1 MEKRYVSS
9 LTDEGARIM
18 KNKKEAIFN
27 NQSGAALVI
36 ALIMIIVM
44 TLVVLAASFTSMFEI
59 KLGGNK
65 RGSTDAFFAADTG
78 VQVIMSNIDNF
89 NLPGKYDVNSKY
101 VYSKDPS
108 LPPNPTH
115 ADITIYH
122 NSTQT
127 GAPRGLGFSA
137 TGNYEFMHYLIEST
151 GKDQMEW
158 NPMKSTCVVQQK
170 VIRLVPTLQG
180 GN

>member
-1 MEKRYVSS
+1 MENR
-9 LTDEGARIM
+9 
-18 KNKKEAIFN
+18 KEPIFE

-44 TLVVLAASFTSMFEI
+44 TLVVLAASFTSIFEI

-78 VQVIMSNIDNF
+78 VQVVMSNIDNF
-89 NLPGKYDVNSKY
+89 DLPGKYDNNSKY
-101 VYSKDPS
+101 IYSKDA
-108 LPPNPTH
+108 LTPPNPTH

-127 GAPRGLGFSA
+127 GAPKGLGFSA
-137 TGNYEFMHYLIEST
+137 TGNYEFMHYVIEST

-158 NPMKSTCVVQQK
+158 NPMKSTCTIQQK

>member
-1 MEKRYVSS
+1 ME
-9 LTDEGARIM
+9 
-18 KNKKEAIFN
+18 NKKETIFV

-44 TLVVLAASFTSMFEI
+44 TLVVLAASFTSIFEI

-78 VQVIMSNIDNF
+78 VQVVMSNIDNF
-89 NLPGKYDVNSKY
+89 DLPGKYDVNGKY
-101 VYSKDPS
+101 IYSKDAS
-108 LPPNPTH
+108 TPPNPTH

-127 GAPRGLGFSA
+127 GAPKGLGFSA
-137 TGNYEFMHYLIEST
+137 TGNYEFMHYVIEST

-158 NPMKSTCVVQQK
+158 NPMKSTCTIQQK